1 MTASGL
7 VVRTW
12 NDAPI
17 SRRNNDGYANATA
30 MCQANSKLW
39 GHYLENK
46 RTADYVTALSACLG
60 IPADQ
65 LIISTKGGP
74 AHLQGT
80 WIHPRLAVDLARW
93 LSPEFAVWMDG
104 WFLEVAAGQQPA
116 QRITTTRTR
125 SQSELRPAR
134 TWTENERL
142 EVLSDP
148 GRRDRAIQRVC
159 RAALR
164 RGLTHVM
171 PRDVVQ
177 WRVFGRCPLT
187 TRESS
192 ALLSYMAHVHNLG
205 AMEASPRSHGPNCL
219 RVDLSACLEHLDD
232 EPDDPRNAAQLAD
245 ELRECLDQP
254 SLQTSIPKMLR
265 RIERRLPEWAITV
278 A

>member
-1 MTASGL
+1 MNRLGI

-17 SRRNNDGYANATA
+17 PRRDSDGYVNATA
-30 MCQANSKLW
+30 VCQANGKEWYS
-39 GHYLENK
+39 YI
-46 RTADYVTALSACLG
+46 RTQGAKAYVRALSEYKGL
-60 IPADQ
+60 PVDQ
-65 LIISTKGGP
+65 LIISTTTGP
-74 AHLQGT
+74 NHLRGT
-80 WIHPRLAVDLARW
+80 WIHPRLAVDLAREI
-93 LSPEFAVWMDG
+93 SPPFAVWMDG
-104 WFLEVAAGQQPA
+104 WISEPEVAERE

-148 GRRDRAIQRVC
+148 GRRDRAIQRIC

-254 SLQTSIPKMLR
+254 SLLTSIPKMLR